1 MFVLRYYRI
10 NQKNV
15 SNLKRKVR
23 IPFRKGIQEN
33 GIQDTNTKIKKMEY
47 FHIFFVLFW
56 RHGRAVRRGT
66 ANPFSPVQVWV
77 SPDQQKNRNI
87 ILCFAEITWQ
97 IFSSRS
103 KRGRGLLILVWF
115 YKHPALLFSKMKM
128 L

>member
-87 ILCFAEITWQ
+87 ILCFAEIT
-97 IFSSRS
+97 
-103 KRGRGLLILVWF
+103 
-115 YKHPALLFSKMKM
+115 
-128 L
+128 